1 MHGGPFALHGRVVST
16 WAPGSAADKG
26 VRILMRVRVPDQR
39 SFEKAL
45 RRFKRECI
53 REGIMADMRKSEFY
67 DKPSVRRRRKANR
80 ARRRRLRQVAEL
92 EGK

>member
-1 MHGGPFALHGRVVST
+1 
-16 WAPGSAADKG
+16 
-26 VRILMRVRVPDQR
+26 MRVRVPDQR

-67 DKPSVRRRRKANR
+67 DKPSV
-80 ARRRRLRQVAEL
+80 ARRRWAGGRFGGEDSATAV
-92 EGK
+92 

>member
-1 MHGGPFALHGRVVST
+1 MQGGPIALHGQAVRHL
-16 WAPGSAADKG
+16 APGPVADKG
-26 VRILMRVRVPDQR
+26 VRIPMRVRVPDQR

-67 DKPSVRRRRKANR
+67 DKPSVARRRKANR
-80 ARRRRLRQVAEL
+80 ARRRRLRQAAEL

>member
-1 MHGGPFALHGRVVST
+1 VVIE
-16 WAPGSAADKG
+16 P
-26 VRILMRVRVPDQR
+26 MRVKVADQR

-67 DKPSVRRRRKANR
+67 DKPSVKRRRKANR
-80 ARRRRLRQVAEL
+80 ARRRRLRMIAEMQ
-92 EGK
+92 GD

>member
-1 MHGGPFALHGRVVST
+1 MRRPRPRAQTKVVIE
-16 WAPGSAADKG
+16 P
-26 VRILMRVRVPDQR
+26 MRVKVTDQR

-67 DKPSVRRRRKANR
+67 DKPSVKRRRKANR
-80 ARRRRLRQVAEL
+80 ARRRRLRMIAEIQ
-92 EGK
+92 GD

>member
-1 MHGGPFALHGRVVST
+1 
-16 WAPGSAADKG
+16 
-26 VRILMRVRVPDQR
+26 MRVKVADQR

-67 DKPSVRRRRKANR
+67 DKPSVKRRRKANR
-80 ARRRRLRQVAEL
+80 ARRRRLRMIAEMQ
-92 EGK
+92 GD

>member
-1 MHGGPFALHGRVVST
+1 MFP
-16 WAPGSAADKG
+16 
-26 VRILMRVRVPDQR
+26 MRVRVPDQR

-67 DKPSVRRRRKANR
+67 DKPSVARRRKANR
-80 ARRRRLRQVAEL
+80 ARRRRMRQLSEL
-92 EGK
+92 EGKS

>member
-1 MHGGPFALHGRVVST
+1 
-16 WAPGSAADKG
+16 
-26 VRILMRVRVPDQR
+26 MRVKVSDQR

-67 DKPSVRRRRKANR
+67 DKPSVKRRRKANR
-80 ARRRRLRQVAEL
+80 ARRRRLRLQSEL
-92 EGK
+92 QGD